1 MKYYS
6 TNKQIKN
13 KSFKEVLFEG
23 LASDGGLYMPES
35 FPSLDR
41 GFLSDLSDKSF
52 LDVAL
57 EVSRKFIDDIPE
69 TELKKLLEDAFN
81 PEAFGGSGSGF
92 PTPLIKLSSNLYVE
106 ELFHGPTLAFKD
118 FGARFMSRA
127 MGYFLSQNKQE
138 LKMIVATSGDTGSA
152 VAAGFYGVPNLKVYI
167 LYPSGKVSDLQEK
180 QLTTFGGNITAIEV
194 KGVFDD
200 CQKLAKQILN
210 DKELNG
216 NGEFS
221 SANSI
226 NFGRLLPQMFYYF
239 YGYGLLRK
247 IEKDKEIVFSV
258 PSGNFGDLT
267 AGLMAKKIG
276 LPVKRFV
283 ASCNVNDVVPEYL
296 ASGIY
301 TPRSSEKIVPTMSN
315 SMNVGNPSN
324 FARMLDMYGN
334 SVEAMRLDI
343 VGETVNEIETA
354 ETIKSIFEKTGYLID
369 THTSVAVK
377 GAEKSGIKDMV
388 IALST
393 AHPVKFKDSIEPIIG
408 KKIEIPEKLK
418 ETMSKE
424 KNAILIE
431 NDIEQLKQ
439 ILREY

>member
-6 TNKQIKN
+6 TNKQVKN

-35 FPSLDR
+35 FPPLDKD
-41 GFLSDLSDKSF
+41 FLSDLSNKSF
-52 LDVAL
+52 LDIAL

-69 TELKKLLEDAFN
+69 AELKKLLEDAFD
-81 PEAFGGSGSGF
+81 PKAFGGSGDRF
-92 PTPLIKLSSNLYVE
+92 PTPLIKLSNDLYVE

-180 QLTTFGGNITAIEV
+180 QLTTFGGNIIAIEV

-216 NGEFS
+216 KGEFS

-267 AGLMAKKIG
+267 AGLMAKRIG
-276 LPVKRFV
+276 LPIKRFV

-343 VGETVNEIETA
+343 IGETVDESETA
-354 ETIKSIFEKTGYLID
+354 DTIKSVFEKTGYLID
-369 THTSVAVK
+369 THTAVAVR
-377 GAEKSGIKDMV
+377 GAEKSGIKDL
-388 IALST
+388 IISLST

-408 KKIEIPEKLK
+408 KIIEIPEKLK

-424 KNAILIE
+424 KKAILIE
-431 NDIEQLKQ
+431 NDIEE
-439 ILREY
+439 LRGVLRKN